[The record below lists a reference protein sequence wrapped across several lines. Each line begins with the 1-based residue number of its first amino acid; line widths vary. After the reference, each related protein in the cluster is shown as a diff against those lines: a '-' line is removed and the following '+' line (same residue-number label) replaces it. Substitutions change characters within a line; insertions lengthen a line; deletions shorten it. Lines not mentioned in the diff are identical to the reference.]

1 MQINRD
7 ELHHA
12 LMDLVSV
19 MTRPAPDQRL
29 LAEAGVQLDRAL
41 FPLLVRI
48 GLYGPVGVVDL
59 ADMVGRD
66 HSTVSRQ
73 LARLADQGLI
83 ERGCGKKDQRVR
95 TAVATEA
102 GREMVAAIGAARRRL
117 YAKVL
122 ADWSEDDKAALTR
135 LLRRFADGMD
145 RTLVWPPPKED
156 DGMAAAPAPSPER

>member
-1 MQINRD
+1 MHINRD

-19 MTRPAPDQRL
+19 MTRPQPDQRL

-59 ADMVGRD
+59 AEMVGRD

-73 LARLADQGLI
+73 LARLAEQGLI
-83 ERGCGKKDQRVR
+83 ERSCASRDQRVR
-95 TAVATEA
+95 TAVATQA

-122 ADWSEDDKAALTR
+122 AGWSEADKAALTR
-135 LLRRFADGMD
+135 LLRRFADDMD
-145 RTLVWPPPKED
+145 RTLVWPPPKDE
-156 DGMAAAPAPSPER
+156 PAPPAPDTGRGV